1 MASEEAPGQ
10 KLVFDSYSD
19 SELNRLWIWEYNEKD
34 QLKYVDFKKL
44 ENVRQQQVEL
54 LGSEQM
60 YKRVNDNLKNLKFE
74 AHFAQEQSKLFHWRE
89 EFFWK
94 HFPLKEPYSENDSC
108 WTHAYN
114 ITQLW
119 PRVATFACCF
129 PPPRKN
135 RFGQTWT
142 FRAMF
147 DCGSE
152 MDTYIASHLYQK
164 HYLCGVVLEDSVWT
178 PKDLKEYGLNM
189 KDVFHLFVSDY
200 STEPLKLKD
209 IALKNAMAY
218 GLSLEQIP
226 KTIKERAEKVSFVK
240 SM

>member
-1 MASEEAPGQ
+1 MAAEEAQEQ

-19 SELNRLWIWEYNEKD
+19 SELNRLWSWENDEKA

-44 ENVRQQQVEL
+44 ENVRQQQIEL

-74 AHFAQEQSKLFHWRE
+74 AHFAQEQSKLFQWRE
-89 EFFWK
+89 KFFWK
-94 HFPLKEPYSENDSC
+94 HFPLREPYGENESC
-108 WTHAYN
+108 WTALYN

-129 PPPRKN
+129 PPPRRN
-135 RFGQTWT
+135 RFGDIWT
-142 FRAMF
+142 FKAMF

-152 MDTYIASHLYQK
+152 EDTYIASHLYEK
-164 HYLCGVVLEDSVWT
+164 YYLCGIVLESSVLT
-178 PKDLKEYGLNM
+178 PRDLQEYGLTL

-200 STEPLKLKD
+200 ATEPLKLKD
-209 IALKNAMAY
+209 MALKNAMAY
-218 GLSLEQIP
+218 GLPLHQIP
-226 KTIKERAEKVSFVK
+226 KTIQERAEKVRRW
-240 SM
+240 